1 MQTAVI
7 FKDIKPFLK
16 WPGGK
21 RQLLSQITSLLP
33 SKIRQYHE
41 PFLGGGAIMFHILTQ
56 RTNIPVR
63 VSDVNSD
70 LINCYLVVKENLD
83 KLIDQLKIHQK
94 NYMKNRD
101 KYYYKIRDE
110 FESDNKIQA
119 ASRFIFLNKTCFN
132 GLYRLNRKGKFNVP
146 LGAYTNPNIVNEENL
161 RMVSDLFNRNNISMN
176 TSDFENSLKHVK
188 NNDFV
193 FLDPP
198 YAPSCKSTHS
208 THYWSKPFD
217 HAEQERLKLELDR
230 LDKKGAKFLLTNSDT
245 NETRKI
251 YKDYMSNSIKING
264 VSVIS
269 CLASSRS
276 GHKQLIIKNY

>member
-1 MQTAVI
+1 M
-7 FKDIKPFLK
+7 FN
-16 WPGGK
+16 
-21 RQLLSQITSLLP
+21 LLAKHP
-33 SKIRQYHE
+33 NMKCH
-41 PFLGGGAIMFHILTQ
+41 
-56 RTNIPVR
+56 
-63 VSDVNSD
+63 VSDLNSD
-70 LINCYLVVKENLD
+70 LILAYLAIRDKVTEVIESLENHS
-83 KLIDQLKIHQK
+83 KKYEK
-94 NYMKNRD
+94 NQS
-101 KYYYKIRDE
+101 KYYYHVRELEPTSQIEKV
-110 FESDNKIQA
+110 
-119 ASRFIFLNKTCFN
+119 SRLIFLNKTCFN

-230 LDKKGAKFLLTNSDT
+230 LDKKGVKFLLTNSDT